1 MQGSAPPR
9 DNSPVVYLTAKSAL
23 AVAARLGSVTTAAS
37 PTPRQMTVI
46 YNRED
51 KIFRGVVT
59 SGALVSL
66 IVLGLIGLFLFLR
79 GAEIFRDNG
88 LMFITGANW
97 TVGSEDGIIP
107 NDFSI
112 GAMLVGTIVVSFI
125 AVIVAFP
132 LAVGGALYL
141 EFYAPRGI
149 RRILVTLLD
158 LAASIP
164 SLIFGL
170 WGIQVFTSFGERWAV
185 FINHWLDFIP
195 LFGVEYENFGRSPFI
210 AGCVLGSLIV
220 PITTS
225 VAREVY
231 SRTPRDL
238 VDTCYAL
245 GGTKWGAIRSVV
257 IPYGK
262 SGVIGGA
269 MLGLGR
275 ALGETVAVYL
285 LLNLV
290 FRYNFRILE
299 SEGGNV
305 ASLIATK
312 FGDAT
317 PYELKALVAAGF
329 VLFLLT
335 LVVNMTATTIVQR
348 STPRA

>member
-1 MQGSAPPR
+1 M
-9 DNSPVVYLTAKSAL
+9 
-23 AVAARLGSVTTAAS
+23 TTVET
-37 PTPRQMTVI
+37 PTPREMTVI

-59 SGALVSL
+59 GGALTSL
-66 IVLGLIGLFLFLR
+66 LVLGAIGIFLFLR

-88 LMFITGANW
+88 LRFITGTNW
-97 TVGSEDGIIP
+97 TVGSGDGIIP
-107 NDFSI
+107 DDFSI
-112 GAMLVGTIVVSFI
+112 GAMLAGT
-125 AVIVAFP
+125 VIVSLIALIIAFP
-132 LAVGGALYL
+132 LAIGGALYL
-141 EFYAPRGI
+141 EFYAPRSL
-149 RRILVTLLD
+149 RKPLVTMLD

-170 WGIQVFTSFGERWAV
+170 WGIQVFTSFGERWAIL
-185 FINHWLDFIP
+185 INNWLGFIP
-195 LFGVEYENFGRSPFI
+195 IFDVQFENFGRSPFI
-210 AGCVLGSLIV
+210 AGCVLGSLII

-238 VDTCYAL
+238 IDTCYAL

-312 FGDAT
+312 FGEAT
-317 PYELKALVAAGF
+317 DYEIKALVAAGF

>member
-1 MQGSAPPR
+1 M
-9 DNSPVVYLTAKSAL
+9 
-23 AVAARLGSVTTAAS
+23 TTVDT
-37 PTPRQMTVI
+37 PTPREMTVI

-59 SGALVSL
+59 GGALTSL
-66 IVLGLIGLFLFLR
+66 LVLGAIGIFLFLR

-88 LMFITGANW
+88 LRFITGTNW
-97 TVGSEDGIIP
+97 TVGSGDGIIP
-107 NDFSI
+107 DDFSI
-112 GAMLVGTIVVSFI
+112 GAMLAGT
-125 AVIVAFP
+125 VIVSLIALIIAFP
-132 LAVGGALYL
+132 LAIGGALYL
-141 EFYAPRGI
+141 EFYAPRSL
-149 RRILVTLLD
+149 RKPLVTMLD

-170 WGIQVFTSFGERWAV
+170 WGIQVFTSFGERWAIL
-185 FINHWLDFIP
+185 INNWLGFIP
-195 LFGVEYENFGRSPFI
+195 IFDVQFENFGRSPFI
-210 AGCVLGSLIV
+210 AGCVLGSLII

-238 VDTCYAL
+238 IDTCYAL

-312 FGDAT
+312 FGEAT
-317 PYELKALVAAGF
+317 DYEIKALVAAGF

>member
-1 MQGSAPPR
+1 
-9 DNSPVVYLTAKSAL
+9 
-23 AVAARLGSVTTAAS
+23 
-37 PTPRQMTVI
+37 MTVI

-59 SGALVSL
+59 TGALTSL
-66 IVLGLIGLFLFLR
+66 VVLGLIGLFLFLR
-79 GAEIFRDNG
+79 GAQIFSDKGIR
-88 LMFITGANW
+88 FITGTNW
-97 TVGSEDGIIP
+97 TAGSGDGVIP
-107 NDFSI
+107 DDFSI
-112 GAMLVGTIVVSFI
+112 GAMLVGTIVVSLI
-125 AVIVAFP
+125 AIIIALP
-132 LAVGGALYL
+132 LAIGGALYL
-141 EFYAPRGI
+141 EYYAPRRI
-149 RRILVTLLD
+149 RGTLITLLD

-170 WGIQVFTSFGERWAV
+170 WGIEIFTGFGERWAV
-185 FINHWLDFIP
+185 LINTWLNFIP
-195 LFGVEYENFGRSPFI
+195 IFDVEFDNFGRSPFI

-245 GGTKWGAIRSVV
+245 GGTKWGAIRTVV
-257 IPYGK
+257 MPYGK

-312 FGDAT
+312 FGEAT
-317 PYELKALVAAGF
+317 EYELKALVAAGF

>member
-1 MQGSAPPR
+1 
-9 DNSPVVYLTAKSAL
+9 
-23 AVAARLGSVTTAAS
+23 
-37 PTPRQMTVI
+37 MTVI

-59 SGALVSL
+59 AGALTSL
-66 IVLGLIGLFLFLR
+66 VVLGLIGLFLFMR
-79 GAEIFRDNG
+79 GAQIFSDKG
-88 LMFITGANW
+88 LRFITGVNW

-107 NDFSI
+107 DDFSI
-112 GAMLVGTIVVSFI
+112 GAMLAGTIIVSLI
-125 AVIVAFP
+125 AVVIAFP
-132 LAVGGALYL
+132 LAIGGALYL
-141 EFYAPRGI
+141 EFYAPMRV
-149 RRILVTLLD
+149 RRPMVTLLD

-170 WGIQVFTSFGERWAV
+170 WGIQVFTQFGERWAV
-185 FINHWLDFIP
+185 LINRWLGFIP
-195 LFGVEYENFGRSPFI
+195 IFSVEFENFGRSPFI
-210 AGCVLGSLIV
+210 AGCVLASLIV

-238 VDTCYAL
+238 IDTCYAL
-245 GGTKWGAIRSVV
+245 GGSKWGAIRSVV

-285 LLNLV
+285 LLNIV
-290 FRYNFRILE
+290 FSYEFRILE
-299 SEGGNV
+299 SAGGNV

-317 PYELKALVAAGF
+317 PYELEALVAAGF
-329 VLFLLT
+329 VLFVLT
-335 LVVNMTATTIVQR
+335 LLVNMVATTIVQR

>member
-1 MQGSAPPR
+1 M
-9 DNSPVVYLTAKSAL
+9 TA
-23 AVAARLGSVTTAAS
+23 TET
-37 PTPRQMTVI
+37 PTPRQLTVI

-59 SGALVSL
+59 AGALTSL
-66 IVLGLIGLFLFLR
+66 VVLGLIGLFLFMR
-79 GAEIFRDNG
+79 GAQIFSDKGIR
-88 LMFITGANW
+88 FITGTNW
-97 TVGSEDGIIP
+97 TAGSGDGVIP
-107 NDFSI
+107 DDFSI
-112 GAMLVGTIVVSFI
+112 GAMLVGTIVVSLIALVI
-125 AVIVAFP
+125 AVP
-132 LAVGGALYL
+132 LAIGGALYL
-141 EFYAPRGI
+141 EFYAPRRVRGI
-149 RRILVTLLD
+149 LITLLD

-185 FINHWLDFIP
+185 LINDWLNFIP
-195 LFGVEYENFGRSPFI
+195 IFDVEFDNFGRSPFI
-210 AGCVLGSLIV
+210 AGCVLGSLII

-245 GGTKWGAIRSVV
+245 GGSKWGAIRAVV

-290 FRYNFRILE
+290 FRHNFRILE

-312 FGDAT
+312 FGEAT
-317 PYELKALVAAGF
+317 EYELKALVAAGF

>member
-1 MQGSAPPR
+1 
-9 DNSPVVYLTAKSAL
+9 
-23 AVAARLGSVTTAAS
+23 
-37 PTPRQMTVI
+37 MTVI

-51 KIFRGVVT
+51 RIFRGVVAT
-59 SGALVSL
+59 GALTSL
-66 IVLGLIGLFLFLR
+66 VVLGLIGVFLFLR
-79 GAEIFRDNG
+79 GAQVFSDKGIR
-88 LMFITGANW
+88 FITGTNW
-97 TVGSEDGIIP
+97 TAGSGDGIIP
-107 NDFSI
+107 DDFSI
-112 GAMLVGTIVVSFI
+112 GAMLVGTVVVSLI
-125 AVIVAFP
+125 AIIIALP
-132 LAVGGALYL
+132 LSMGGALYL
-141 EFYAPRGI
+141 EFYAPRRLRGV
-149 RRILVTLLD
+149 LVTLLD

-170 WGIQVFTSFGERWAV
+170 WGIEIFTSFGERWAV
-185 FINHWLDFIP
+185 LINDWLGWIP
-195 LFGVEYENFGRSPFI
+195 IFSVQFENFGRSPFI

-312 FGDAT
+312 FGEAT
-317 PYELKALVAAGF
+317 EYELKALVAAGF

-335 LVVNMTATTIVQR
+335 LVVNMTATTIVQK

>member
-1 MQGSAPPR
+1 M
-9 DNSPVVYLTAKSAL
+9 TA
-23 AVAARLGSVTTAAS
+23 TET
-37 PTPRQMTVI
+37 PTPRRMTVI

-51 KIFRGVVT
+51 RIFRGVVAT
-59 SGALVSL
+59 GALTSL
-66 IVLGLIGLFLFLR
+66 VVLGLIGVFLFLR
-79 GAEIFRDNG
+79 GAEVFGDKGIR
-88 LMFITGANW
+88 FITGTNW
-97 TVGSEDGIIP
+97 TAGSGDGVIP
-107 NDFSI
+107 DDFSI
-112 GAMLVGTIVVSFI
+112 GAMLVGTIVVSLI
-125 AVIVAFP
+125 ALTIALP
-132 LAVGGALYL
+132 LSMGGALYL
-141 EFYAPRGI
+141 EFYASRRVRGVLI
-149 RRILVTLLD
+149 TLLD

-170 WGIQVFTSFGERWAV
+170 WGIEIFTGFGERWAV
-185 FINHWLDFIP
+185 LIHDWLGFIP
-195 LFGVEYENFGRSPFI
+195 IFDVEFDNFGRSPFI
-210 AGCVLGSLIV
+210 AGCVLGSLII

-312 FGDAT
+312 FGEAT
-317 PYELKALVAAGF
+317 EYELKALVAAGF